1 MTDHSMGSDEDD
13 DASPWG
19 GGNPSEKAKKLATS
33 MYEVLNDGEV
43 GAIDEYHS
51 DDLDYYRS
59 SDEAGGREDLKDD
72 ARMFLSAFPDL
83 EATILD
89 VFADDDNDDL
99 VTIRYEIE
107 GTHAGTFET
116 IPPTDQR
123 VHAKGIGI
131 ASFENDEVAEFSL
144 VFDNLGMLEDLGLI
158 K

>member
-1 MTDHSMGSDEDD
+1 MGSDDD
-13 DASPWG
+13 TDGGTSPWG
-19 GGNPSEKAKKLATS
+19 GGNPSEKASKLATS
-33 MYEVLNDGEV
+33 MYEVLNNGEV
-43 GAIDEYHS
+43 TAIEEYHS
-51 DDLDYYRS
+51 EDLRYYRS
-59 SDEAGGREDLKDD
+59 SDEEGTRGDLKDD
-72 ARMFLSAFPDL
+72 VRMFLSAFPDL

-89 VFADDDNDDL
+89 VFADDDNENL

-116 IPPTDQR
+116 IPPTDQQ

-131 ASFENDEVAEFSL
+131 ARFEDEQVVEFSL